1 MNNPEITR
9 AGHTVAVYW
18 DQENIVAGH
27 YEGLHGKNSWRD
39 ALKRPDCTDE
49 HGIAEARTKLRD
61 ARIDMDAI
69 MAALEPG
76 VVVINRAYGNWTTP
90 WLRHYAPAIHRHA
103 IDAIQM
109 FPAAGTKNGA
119 DIRLALDVVND
130 LLHYPRI
137 TDVVVVGGDS
147 DYIALVQHCHRHQ
160 VRFTS
165 VTARAAA
172 SGHLQ
177 CAADATILYEDLVPD
192 EPSSDQPAA
201 EGAATVMGEPP
212 ADLPALLVEA
222 ISQLVAE
229 SATGW
234 AASARIRP
242 TMRRLDPTFT
252 FPEGGTI
259 RELLEKH
266 AGSLLEIRSG
276 AHDREV
282 RLLSSKPTTHWEFS
296 IIPAQA
302 GIVDASP
309 LAPLTSLLTSP
320 ERLGACADP
329 AAPRERFLVT
339 VESE

>member
-1 MNNPEITR
+1 MDNTTTR
-9 AGHTVAVYW
+9 AGQKVAVYW

-39 ALKRPDCTDE
+39 ALKRPDCTAE
-49 HGIAEARTKLRD
+49 QGIAEARTKLRD

-69 MAALEPG
+69 MTALKPG
-76 VVVINRAYGNWTTP
+76 AVVINRAYGNWTTP
-90 WLRHYAPAIHRHA
+90 WLRPYAPAIHRHA

-130 LLHYPRI
+130 LLHYPQI

-172 SGHLQ
+172 SCHLQ
-177 CAADATILYEDLVPD
+177 CAADETILYEDLISD
-192 EPSSDQPAA
+192 EPASDQPVEPEEGEVTAVAA
-201 EGAATVMGEPP
+201 APV
-212 ADLPALLVEA
+212 DLPALLAEA

-252 FPEGGTI
+252 LPDGETI
-259 RELLEKH
+259 RALLDKH

-282 RLLSSKPTTHWEFS
+282 RLVSSEPATHWQFS
-296 IIPAQA
+296 TISTQA
-302 GIVDASP
+302 GIVDADPSVT
-309 LAPLTSLLTSP
+309 LTSRETLAAGTDS
-320 ERLGACADP
+320 
-329 AAPRERFLVT
+329 AAPRERFLAT